1 MDYALLK
8 EIITSPAVQVC
19 LTLLAVLVL
28 QFVSRHAIERI
39 VKHSVRSHK
48 YLSRIDEQKRANTL
62 TNIFQTATAVALW
75 IVGVIVILS
84 QLQVNIAALMTGA
97 GLIGVIIGFGAQ
109 SAISDFLAG
118 MFILAE
124 NQYRVGDI
132 VTLTVASKEIS
143 GVVEDITIRI
153 TRLRDLDGNLHIVR
167 NGLTTTITNLTFNYA
182 NVNVDVRVAYES
194 DIDMVERVIN
204 EVGLAMSEDE
214 KWGKAIKEPIA
225 FLRVDGFEESA
236 VRVKALGKVEP
247 AMQWDVAGEFRRR
260 LKKAFEK
267 SGITIPFPQV
277 VVHKNS

>member
-1 MDYALLK
+1 MDYVLLK
-8 EIITSPAVQVC
+8 EIINSPAVQVC

-48 YLSRIDEQKRANTL
+48 YVTRLDGQKRANTL
-62 TNIFQTATAVALW
+62 TNVFQTAAAVALW
-75 IVGVIVILS
+75 IVGVFVILS
-84 QLQVNIAALMTGA
+84 QLHVNIAALMTGA
-97 GLIGVIIGFGAQ
+97 GLIGVIVGFGAQ

-194 DIDMVERVIN
+194 DIDTVERVIN
-204 EVGLAMSEDE
+204 EVGAAMAEDE
-214 KWGKAIKEPIA
+214 KWSKVIKEPIA

-247 AMQWDVAGEFRRR
+247 ATQWDVAGEFRRR

-267 SGITIPFPQV
+267 SGISIPLHQI
-277 VVHKNS
+277 VVHKNA

>member
-1 MDYALLK
+1 MDYTLLK
-8 EIITSPAVQVC
+8 EIINSPAVQVC

-48 YLSRIDEQKRANTL
+48 YVSRLDGQKRANTL
-62 TNIFQTATAVALW
+62 TNVFQTAAAVALW
-75 IVGVIVILS
+75 IVGVFVILS
-84 QLQVNIAALMTGA
+84 QLHVNIAALMTGA
-97 GLIGVIIGFGAQ
+97 GLIGVIVGFGAQ

-194 DIDMVERVIN
+194 DIDTVERVIN
-204 EVGLAMSEDE
+204 EVGLAMSDDE
-214 KWGKAIKEPIA
+214 KWSKVIKEPIA

-267 SGITIPFPQV
+267 SGISIPLPQIV
-277 VVHKNS
+277 VRKNS

>member
-1 MDYALLK
+1 MDYTLLK
-8 EIITSPAVQVC
+8 DIVTSPAVQIC
-19 LTLLAVLVL
+19 LTLLAILVL
-28 QFVSRHAIERI
+28 QFVSRQAIEHLVR
-39 VKHSVRSHK
+39 HSVRGRK
-48 YLSRIDEQKRANTL
+48 YISQLDEQKRANTL
-62 TNIFQTATAVALW
+62 INVFQTAVAVVLW
-75 IVGVIVILS
+75 IVGVIIILS
-84 QLQVNIAALMTGA
+84 QLHVNLAALMTGA
-97 GLIGVIIGFGAQ
+97 GLVGVIVGFGAQ

-132 VTLTVASKEIS
+132 VSLTVASKEIS

-194 DIDMVERVIN
+194 DIDTVERVIN
-204 EVGLAMSEDE
+204 EVGLAMSHDE
-214 KWGKAIKEPIA
+214 KWDKHIKEPIA
-225 FLRVDGFEESA
+225 FLRVDGFEDSG

-260 LKKAFEK
+260 LMKAFEQ
-267 SGITIPFPQV
+267 SGITIALPQIV
-277 VVHKNS
+277 IHKNS

>member
-1 MDYALLK
+1 MDYVLLK
-8 EIITSPAVQVC
+8 EIINSPAVQVC

-48 YLSRIDEQKRANTL
+48 YVTRLDGQKRANTL
-62 TNIFQTATAVALW
+62 TNVFQTAAAVALW
-75 IVGVIVILS
+75 IVGVFVILS
-84 QLQVNIAALMTGA
+84 QLHVNIAALMTGA
-97 GLIGVIIGFGAQ
+97 GLIGVIVGFGAQ

-194 DIDMVERVIN
+194 DIDTVERVIN
-204 EVGLAMSEDE
+204 EVGAAMAEDE
-214 KWGKAIKEPIA
+214 KWSKVIKEPIA

-247 AMQWDVAGEFRRR
+247 ATQWDVAGEFRRR

-267 SGITIPFPQV
+267 SGISIPLPQI
-277 VVHKNS
+277 VVHKNA